1 VLQRVAVCYYAV
13 LCGAQGILVT
23 AGSLSV
29 CFSVLQCVCCIVLWR
44 DAVCFCVFQSEF
56 LVTTSSVLQC
66 VAVCCSVLQCVAAC
80 CSVVQ
85 CAVLCCSVLQRAYVC
100 CKVMQCVTVRCSVT

>member
-1 VLQRVAVCYYAV
+1 MCCRVLQCVAVCYYAV

-56 LVTTSSVLQC
+56 LVTASSVLQC
-66 VAVCCSVLQCVAAC
+66 VAVCCSVLQCVA
-80 CSVVQ
+80 V
-85 CAVLCCSVLQRAYVC
+85 CCSVLQRIAVWCNVLCCVAVC
-100 CKVMQCVTVRCSVT
+100 CSVLVCVAK